1 MILHDSLT
9 SDSKRIKVVNINCTN
24 IRHSFAQRAGK
35 GSCKGAQEENVN
47 KPLIFHLVAK
57 NVNQLILFQLVAV
70 VGWAGPGLVVL
81 PYAIFR
87 KAPKSFST
95 KLYFKFCQ
103 I

>member
-1 MILHDSLT
+1 ML
-9 SDSKRIKVVNINCTN
+9 K
-24 IRHSFAQRAGK
+24 GPWG

-87 KAPKSFST
+87 KAPNLSPQNPIFSFLATLVVLDPTPIIKSSS
-95 KLYFKFCQ
+95 Q
-103 I
+103 